1 MMLEDVFP
9 AKEPGLCSVLP
20 LAMQCSLWSYNFN
33 WNFSS
38 PVNSNF
44 RVHQNHLEDLSKHT
58 FFGFT
63 LEFLSQCISDSM
75 WKPAPLADSQA
86 MLMLQVLG
94 SHFKGKLLQYMMSLW
109 RILHVM
115 SLLSQVLEIKYK
127 KILNNFSLLS
137 FFFLIFFLFCFPLFP
152 SVISCLPSSVP
163 REHFP
168 AVQIMSVLGMEEL
181 VSIHS
186 WALDPEIEDS

>member
-137 FFFLIFFLFCFPLFP
+137 FFFSDFFFCSVFPSFPLSSPAF
-152 SVISCLPSSVP
+152 LPLS
-163 REHFP
+163 
-168 AVQIMSVLGMEEL
+168 
-181 VSIHS
+181 
-186 WALDPEIEDS
+186 PENTFLLSR